1 MRIIG
6 GKHRG
11 KKLIAPQTSHIRP
24 TTDRMRE
31 SLFNMLEHGT
41 GSGISGANI
50 LDLFAGS
57 GALGLEA
64 ISRDAHHVIFIDKD
78 PRSMKLVNQNID
90 LLNCVDNTSCITKD
104 YENITKSLGKF
115 DLIFIDPPY
124 RKEMITPA
132 LKIIHQ
138 QNLLNKD
145 GLAIIEYAADEDI
158 NFTDHFVQLKL
169 RKMGDATFSIL
180 GYTL

>member
-11 KKLIAPQTSHIRP
+11 KKLNAPQSRHIRP

-41 GSGISGANI
+41 GSGIRGANI

-64 ISRDAHHVIFIDKD
+64 ISRDAHHVTFIDKD
-78 PRSMKLVNQNID
+78 PRSIKLVKQNID
-90 LLNCVDNTSCITKD
+90 LLNCADNTSCLTMD
-104 YENITKSLGKF
+104 YENITKPLGKF

-124 RKEMITPA
+124 HKEMITPA
-132 LKIIHQ
+132 LQVIHQ
-138 QNLLNKD
+138 QNLMNKN
-145 GLAIIEYAADEDI
+145 GLAIIEYATDEDI
-158 NFTDHFVQLKL
+158 DFNDHFDQLKL

-180 GYTL
+180 EYAS